1 VIHNVADSVEVRI
14 MDLRSSYEELKA
26 EMEATSI
33 GELRAMPS
41 WKKMQKVDELTTACR
56 DAIRERLKER
66 YPSANEQEIRQRFG
80 VVWLG
85 AELAEK
91 AFGWR
96 VDGDDTDLVV
106 R

>member
-1 VIHNVADSVEVRI
+1 MIHNLADSVEVRI
-14 MDLRSSYEELKA
+14 MELRRSYEELKA

-33 GELRAMPS
+33 EELRAMPS
-41 WKKMQKVDELTTACR
+41 WKRIQRVSELTTACR
-56 DAIRERLKER
+56 DALREKLRDR
-66 YPSANEQEIRQRFG
+66 YPTASEEEIRQRFG

-85 AELAEK
+85 AEPAKK

-96 VDGDDTDLVV
+96 VDGDDSDLLV